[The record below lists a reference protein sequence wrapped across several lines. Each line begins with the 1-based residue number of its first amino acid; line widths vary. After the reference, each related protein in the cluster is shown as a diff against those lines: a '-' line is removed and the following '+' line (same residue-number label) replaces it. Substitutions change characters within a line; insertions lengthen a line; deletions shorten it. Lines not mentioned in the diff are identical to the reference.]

1 MFSHQN
7 VVNYDN
13 NFEWNSSLGD
23 VTSGV
28 GSKWRSQT
36 VIGITQHAVRNS
48 HMRLPPGVLFGIVV
62 LM

>member
-28 GSKWRSQT
+28 GSEWRSET
-36 VIGITQHAVRNS
+36 VIDITRRAVRNS
-48 HMRLPPGVLFGIVV
+48 RMRLPPGVLFGIVV